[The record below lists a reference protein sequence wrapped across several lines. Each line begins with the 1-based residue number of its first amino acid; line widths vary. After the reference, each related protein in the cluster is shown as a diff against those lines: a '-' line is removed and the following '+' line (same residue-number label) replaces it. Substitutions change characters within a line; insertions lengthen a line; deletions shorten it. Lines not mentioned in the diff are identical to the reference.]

1 MKDPLNLLVVGV
13 GGQGNLLASFLLGS
27 AAVEE
32 GLYVSVGETYGAT
45 QRGGTVMSHVR
56 LSRRR
61 SYAPLMPEGSGDVLL
76 GFEPVETLRVLGSF
90 GNRGTRVM
98 VNPRPVYPL
107 EVLSG
112 QAKYPNVAEVL
123 KAIGEL
129 SSEMVVVEAT
139 ELARR
144 AGNPA
149 MMNVVMVG
157 ALVSRGWL
165 PIRPET
171 LRRVAVEVFG
181 EGSPNLRAL
190 ELGMEE
196 GRR

>member
-90 GNRGTRVM
+90 GNRVM

-112 QAKYPNVAEVL
+112 QAKYPDVAEVL
-123 KAIGEL
+123 RAIGEL
-129 SSEMVVVEAT
+129 SSETVVVE
-139 ELARR
+139 
-144 AGNPA
+144 GP
-149 MMNVVMVG
+149 
-157 ALVSRGWL
+157 
-165 PIRPET
+165 
-171 LRRVAVEVFG
+171 
-181 EGSPNLRAL
+181 
-190 ELGMEE
+190 
-196 GRR
+196 

>member
-90 GNRGTRVM
+90 GKRETRVM

-112 QAKYPNVAEVL
+112 QAKYPDVAEVL
-123 KAIGEL
+123 KAIREL
-129 SSEMVVVEAT
+129 SSETVVVEAT
-139 ELARR
+139 ELAKR

-171 LRRVAVEVFG
+171 LRRVAVEIFG
-181 EGSPNLRAL
+181 ESSPNLRAL

>member
-45 QRGGTVMSHVR
+45 QRGGTVMSQVR

-76 GFEPVETLRVLGSF
+76 GFEPVETLRILGSL

-112 QAKYPNVAEVL
+112 QAKYPDVGEVL
-123 KAIGEL
+123 RAIGEL
-129 SSEMVVVEAT
+129 SSEMVVVEGT

-171 LRRVAVEVFG
+171 LRRVAMEIFG

>member
-76 GFEPVETLRVLGSF
+76 GFEPVETLRILGSF
-90 GNRGTRVM
+90 GNRGTKVM

-112 QAKYPNVAEVL
+112 QAKYPDVGEVL
-123 KAIGEL
+123 RAIREL
-129 SSEMVVVEAT
+129 SSETVVVEAT
-139 ELARR
+139 ELAKK

-157 ALVSRGWL
+157 ALVSKGWL

-171 LRRVAVEVFG
+171 LRKVAVEIFG
-181 EGSPNLRAL
+181 EGNPNLRAL